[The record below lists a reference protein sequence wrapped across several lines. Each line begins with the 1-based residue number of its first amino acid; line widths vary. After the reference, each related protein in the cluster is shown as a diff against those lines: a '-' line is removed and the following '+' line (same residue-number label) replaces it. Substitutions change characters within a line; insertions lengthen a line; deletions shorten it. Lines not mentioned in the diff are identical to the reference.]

1 MKMSELSCKQVVNMQ
16 DGAILGHIVDSEL
29 DGNFQIQ
36 LFTVAKPPRIVNK
49 MLPWFF
55 PCEELSFSVCDII
68 NIGTDVI
75 LVKLK

>member
-1 MKMSELSCKQVVNMQ
+1 MKMSELACKQVVNMQ

-36 LFTVAKPPRIVNK
+36 RFIVAKPPRIVNK

-55 PCEELSFSVCDII
+55 PCEELSFSVCAVSY
-68 NIGTDVI
+68 THLDVYKRQ
-75 LVKLK
+75 V